1 MKTIPALIFLIL
13 FIFVASADKS
23 LDYKTPK
30 EKAVNKL
37 VKLIIDPLETENLRK
52 NLLLKIQSSLALSNN
67 AIFEELLQETGSG
80 DKSHLIRAYQKIE
93 SKMNQ
98 QIAKSFAKHIPM
110 HQLVTEINATV
121 YSEHY
126 TRAELESLVRFYS
139 STLGKKFLKV
149 SKSMVNQTQTLSA
162 EKLIPLSMKVTQ
174 EVQDLVQ
181 RELSKLLK
189 EDLEKSWD

>member
-1 MKTIPALIFLIL
+1 MHKIRALIFLHL
-13 FIFVASADKS
+13 FIIGISADKS
-23 LDYKTPK
+23 VQYKTPK
-30 EKAVNKL
+30 EKVVNKL
-37 VKLIIDPLETENLRK
+37 VDLIIDPKETENLRK

-93 SKMNQ
+93 SRMNQ

-110 HQLVTEINATV
+110 HQLVKDINAKV

-126 TRAELESLVRFYS
+126 TRSELESLVRFYS
-139 STLGKKFLKV
+139 STLGKKFLRV

-181 RELSKLLK
+181 QEVSKLLK
-189 EDLEKSWD
+189 ADLDKSWD